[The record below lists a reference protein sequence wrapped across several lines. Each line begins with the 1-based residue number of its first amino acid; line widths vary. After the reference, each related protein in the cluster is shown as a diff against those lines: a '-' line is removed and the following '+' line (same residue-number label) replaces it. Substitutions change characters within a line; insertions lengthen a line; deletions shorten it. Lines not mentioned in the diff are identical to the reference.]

1 LRFGSL
7 KNSKPGKRE
16 RIRTLMHL
24 GTNNLLQRISVSGRT
39 LEMTENKRKQ
49 HFLMSFKYA
58 HRRQGD
64 VLGQRINRNSTIPAH
79 TIGSH

>member
-1 LRFGSL
+1 
-7 KNSKPGKRE
+7 
-16 RIRTLMHL
+16 MHL
-24 GTNNLLQRISVSGRT
+24 GRNNLLKRISVSGRI

-64 VLGQRINRNSTIPAH
+64 MLGQRINRNSCLPAH
-79 TIGSH
+79 IIEFH